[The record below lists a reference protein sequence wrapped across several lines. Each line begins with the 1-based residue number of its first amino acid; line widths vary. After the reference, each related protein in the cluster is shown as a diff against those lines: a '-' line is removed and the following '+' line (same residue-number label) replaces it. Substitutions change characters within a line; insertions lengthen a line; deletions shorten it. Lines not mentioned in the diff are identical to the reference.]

1 MWESETDFCLFVLH
15 SCSLQFEH
23 CMVLTY
29 IRKTRHS
36 MLFVTDMYLRDI
48 TNTMFSILYVNVSP
62 QHLLLLIDLC
72 FVGDLRYH
80 IQ

>member
-1 MWESETDFCLFVLH
+1 
-15 SCSLQFEH
+15 
-23 CMVLTY
+23 
-29 IRKTRHS
+29 